1 MVNDRNFTTFVTSN
15 KGAKEMKYKEFH
27 QKIKKA
33 GWKYH
38 HAEGSHYF
46 YEKNGKLSQP
56 VPFHGAKEIPEPLRK
71 KIARELGL

>member
-1 MVNDRNFTTFVTSN
+1 MIEKLLSLQYQTN
-15 KGAKEMKYKEFH
+15 KEKADMKYKEFH
-27 QKIKKA
+27 LRIKKA

-46 YEKNGKLSQP
+46 YEKDGRLSQP
-56 VPFHGAKEIPEPLRK
+56 VPYHGAKEIPEPLRK